1 MLLNIEPLDTL
12 FFRDGRPF
20 TKEEDSWASSL
31 TWPLPGTIYGAL
43 RSAYWSQHPALL
55 RQLAEEKKLN
65 TDQDP
70 TRRLRI
76 TGLAISWQNT
86 VYWPLPLDVRLRE
99 KRHDTNRYNEQ
110 EKGEYRDLL
119 LPSLQSNDT
128 HHPHW
133 AGTSCTET
141 LPMARLTYSEPV
153 EEIEN
158 GLIESASLIQYLNG
172 HTPHNARS
180 LTCIYT
186 TEPRT
191 GIGLDH
197 QTRRVREK
205 MLYRLG
211 MNRYIDVRFLVEC
224 HGLWEKENR
233 SVFPLLL
240 RLGGEGKAAIC
251 QYEYEDEEIQSLH
264 PELPAWPA
272 SDSSGSAASAAQAL
286 FKLYLATPAIFQNG
300 WLPSFI
306 DPTTLKGTYCGINLQ
321 LVAAVVGKPLLVSG
335 FDMNHRYPKPL
346 RRAVP
351 AGSVYYFQLAREQAW
366 SRVIQNLHG
375 RCISDERPRE
385 GFGLCLIGRVPS
397 Q

>member
-1 MLLNIEPLDTL
+1 MLLSIEPLDTL

-20 TKEEDSWASSL
+20 TKEEDSLASSL

-43 RSAYWSQHPALL
+43 RTAYWSQHPALL
-55 RQLAEEKKLN
+55 HQLAEAQKLN

-70 TRRLRI
+70 TRHLQI
-76 TGLAISWQNT
+76 TGLAISWQNK

-99 KRHDTNRYNEQ
+99 RRDDHSKYQEQ
-110 EKGEYRDLL
+110 TEGLYKNLL
-119 LPSLQSNDT
+119 LPSFQLPSLQPTDSHNHRWT
-128 HHPHW
+128 
-133 AGTSCTET
+133 GTSCVDV
-141 LPMARLTYSEPV
+141 LPAGRLTYSEPV

-158 GLIESASLIQYLNG
+158 GFLDKANLEQYLNAT
-172 HTPHNARS
+172 TPYAARS
-180 LTCIYT
+180 ISHSCIN
-186 TEPRT
+186 EPRT

-197 QTRRVREK
+197 QMRRAREG

-211 MNRYIDVRFLVEC
+211 MNRYVDIRFLVEC

-233 SVFPLLL
+233 SVFPLL

-251 QYEYEDEEIQSLH
+251 RQEDEEIQNLH
-264 PELPAWPA
+264 IEPPAWPD
-272 SDSSGSAASAAQAL
+272 SDYVNSPAAQAL

-300 WLPSFI
+300 WLPGFI
-306 DPTTLKGTYCGINLQ
+306 DPTTLQGTYCGINLQ
-321 LVAAVVGKPLLVSG
+321 LVAAVVGKPLLISG
-335 FDMNHRYPKPL
+335 FDMNHRCPKPL

-351 AGSVYYFQLAREQAW
+351 AGSVYYFQLTREQTW

-375 RCISDERPRE
+375 RCISDERPQE
-385 GFGLCLIGRVPS
+385 GFGLCFIGRVPA